1 MSSPEP
7 DESDSSASL
16 DRKVRRGSFW
26 LGANS
31 IVMRFSNIAV
41 MAVVARI
48 VIPEEFGVF
57 TLAVVAQAMI
67 ATVAELG
74 VASAIAR
81 RDLDENAIAP
91 TAVTVSVGIGILLGG
106 LLALFAEP
114 IAIALGSV
122 EAAPALRI
130 LAISVAL
137 SGLFVVPS
145 AQLQRDFRQ
154 SVIFRTS
161 FVGSIVG
168 SAVLIVLA
176 VGGNGAEAFAW
187 SRVVGQLITGILV
200 IIALSRRYGP
210 GWNRESLSLLLKFGL
225 PLALANLLS
234 QVVANVDY
242 LFVGHTL
249 ALRDV
254 GLYTLA
260 FNISSWATSVLSSV
274 LNGIVLPA
282 FSAVRGRNGDV
293 QGTLFLATRSVA
305 LVAFPIAALTSG
317 LALPLIVTVYGERW
331 AAAAPVVVILSV
343 YGAAGAI
350 GQLVANLL
358 IASGRTGV
366 LLWVQ
371 VAVLIVLVPAL
382 WIGITTAGLV
392 GVGLA
397 HVVTVLVITLPVY
410 LFSLNR
416 ALRVSLLP
424 MLRGGAWP
432 LLAAILAGGIAYA
445 ATLPLSIHWVQLLV
459 GGACG
464 GIAYL
469 LLTYGQLMLL
479 LPAGPRAR
487 AERLMP
493 RSWRSTAPVLATTVV
508 PPTDATVLT
517 DLVVLTDADV
527 PTAPET
533 RPTPVAEADEPR

>member
-1 MSSPEP
+1 MTSTTG
-7 DESDSSASL
+7 DSGTGPSL
-16 DRKVRRGSFW
+16 DRKVRQGSFW

-67 ATVAELG
+67 GTVAELG

-81 RDLDENAIAP
+81 RDLDEDAIGP
-91 TAVTVSVGIGILLGG
+91 TAVTVSVGIGVLLGG
-106 LLALFAEP
+106 LLAVFAEP
-114 IAIALGSV
+114 IAIVLGSV

-154 SVIFRTS
+154 NVIFRTS
-161 FVGSIVG
+161 FVGSIIG
-168 SAVLIVLA
+168 AGVLIGLA
-176 VGGNGAEAFAW
+176 MLGNGAEAFAW
-187 SRVVGQLITGILV
+187 SRVAGQLITGILV
-200 IIALSRRYGP
+200 IAALSKRYGP
-210 GWNRESLSLLLKFGL
+210 GWNTTSLSLLLRFGL

-234 QVVANVDY
+234 QIVANVDY
-242 LFVGHTL
+242 VFVGHTL
-249 ALRDV
+249 ELRDV

-260 FNISSWATSVLSSV
+260 FNISSWATSVLGSV

-282 FSAVRGRNGDV
+282 FSAVRRDKGDV
-293 QGTLFLATRSVA
+293 PATLFLATRSVA

-331 AAAAPVVVILSV
+331 ADAAPVVVILSV
-343 YGAAGAI
+343 YGAAGAL

-366 LLWVQ
+366 LFIVQ
-371 VAVLIVLVPAL
+371 VAVLIALVPAL
-382 WIGITTAGLV
+382 WVGITTAGLI

-397 HVVTVLVITLPVY
+397 HVATVLIITLPVY
-410 LFSLNR
+410 LFSLHR
-416 ALRVSLLP
+416 ALRVSLLSIV
-424 MLRGGAWP
+424 RGAGWP
-432 LLAAILAGGIAYA
+432 LAAAIIAGAVAYA

-469 LLTYGQLMLL
+469 LLTYRQLMLL
-479 LPAGPRAR
+479 LPPGPRAK
-487 AERLMP
+487 AERLLP
-493 RSWRSTAPVLATTVV
+493 RAWRTPVGTPSAVV
-508 PPTDATVLT
+508 DEAGAA
-517 DLVVLTDADV
+517 DLVEPPQD
-527 PTAPET
+527 TAAAAAHEVIAT
-533 RPTPVAEADEPR
+533 RAVEPDDPR